1 MHDTIIIGGGP
12 GGLTAGIYAS
22 RAKLK
27 TLLIR
32 SAFKPSLITTTDLI
46 ENYPGFPEGIGGFE
60 LVERMTQQAVRFG
73 LEILDDDIESI
84 TAVTIDTRKGWQV
97 KTSSS
102 EFQAL
107 SLIISTGTEYAHLDI
122 PGEEAF
128 TGRGVSYCATCDGPF
143 YRDGKLI
150 VVGGG
155 DTALQEALFLTR
167 FARSVTVIHRRDRLR
182 ATAILQEQAF
192 ANEKIS
198 FEWNA
203 VVEEIMGDEAVRS
216 LRIRDVA
223 APERKKVKVIEADG
237 IFVFTGNIPNTS
249 FVADLVDRDESG
261 YILVDSSMRTSAKGI
276 FACGDCT
283 SKLLRQ
289 VVTACGDG
297 AVAAFAVNEYL
308 NELKGASYKS
318 LGA

>member
-1 MHDTIIIGGGP
+1 MYDAIIIGGGP
-12 GGLTAGIYAS
+12 GGLTAGIYSA

-32 SAFKPSLITTTDLI
+32 SAFKASLITTTDLI

-60 LVERMTQQAVRFG
+60 LAERMAHQALRFG
-73 LEILDDDIESI
+73 LEIADEDISSI
-84 TAVTIDTRKGWQV
+84 SRVTGDAFEVWEV
-97 KTSSS
+97 NTSTGAY
-102 EFQAL
+102 QAL
-107 SLIISTGTEYAHLDI
+107 SLILATGTEYAHLNV
-122 PGEEAF
+122 PGEAEF

-155 DTALQEALFLTR
+155 DTAVQEALFLTR
-167 FARSVTVIHRRDRLR
+167 FARSVTIVHRRDRLR
-182 ATAILQEQAF
+182 ATAILQDQAL

-203 VVEEIMGDEAVRS
+203 VVEEVIGDTSVKSIR
-216 LRIRDVA
+216 LRDVRE
-223 APERKKVKVIEADG
+223 PERKKTIEADG
-237 IFVFTGNIPNTS
+237 VFVFTGNVPNTS
-249 FVADLVDRDESG
+249 LFEGLVNLDDQG
-261 YILVDSSMRTSAKGI
+261 YIIVDAHMRTSAPGV

-283 SKLLRQ
+283 AKLLRQ

-297 AVAAFAVNEYL
+297 ATAAFAMNEYVNEI
-308 NELKGASYKS
+308 KGISYK
-318 LGA
+318 AFTKA